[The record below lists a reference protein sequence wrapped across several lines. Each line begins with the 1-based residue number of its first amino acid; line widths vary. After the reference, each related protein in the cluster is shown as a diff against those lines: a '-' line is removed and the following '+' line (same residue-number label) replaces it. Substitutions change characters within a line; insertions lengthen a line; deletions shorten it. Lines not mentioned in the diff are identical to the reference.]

1 VTARRDPLIGTVLN
15 DRYRID
21 DKIARG
27 GMAMVYRGTD
37 LRLDREIAI
46 KVMHEHLISDDTF
59 VERFRREA
67 INAGRLTHP
76 NLVAIHDQARDGD
89 IVYLVMEHLPSVTLR
104 RELKHRGTFTPRQA
118 IVVLDAI
125 LAALEAVHS
134 TGIIHR
140 DLKPDNVL
148 LGTDGQ
154 VKLADFGLAR
164 AVTTATT
171 TKTLIGTV
179 GYVAPELVT
188 RAGADARTD
197 LYTVGIMFYEMLT
210 GTQPYTDD
218 VPIQVAYRHVHDTV
232 PPPSEIVPRL
242 SPQLDA
248 LVLWATSK
256 DPEDR
261 PADASQFRLALA
273 ETRAEM
279 SEAELDLGDPAV
291 TAGDHS
297 PVLTAS
303 IDLGEEA
310 PKEKRSRTD
319 EIPYLED
326 DESDEESEGEGSESG
341 APEGATGAGAA
352 AGAGVAAAAAG
363 IGGVTAAVTSKNAS
377 SDDAVS
383 DGAASGGAGSDA
395 SESGGAASD
404 APESGG
410 SQSGDDDSEG
420 TDRSDYDDQSERDE
434 ADDESE
440 QSDDGQSEDELFAA
454 AEASDDDV
462 DDDGK
467 TAAAAGAVGAAGA
480 GVAASSAASGA
491 GSGAGAGSGS
501 ASDTGPGSGSG
512 GGSADD
518 SDEADDSDDDDKPAV
533 AAVAASASAG
543 VPAKRR
549 RRRRLLTSLVA
560 VVAVLALVAWLI
572 IANLP
577 EPTSIV
583 PGQLAGKKV
592 DEVTSQLE
600 DNDLQAEPKEV
611 FDDSVPAGEVIG
623 TEPVS
628 GSELAP
634 NSKVTVVVSKGE
646 EKFAVPKLEGL
657 SKDDAEEALK
667 KANLAVGKVDE
678 KYSDSV
684 DDNAVISASKKP
696 GEKLS
701 KGEKIDLVVS
711 KGVAPTPV
719 PNVEGLSF
727 DAAYA
732 TLAKRGFRVGKDEV
746 FDDDVPKGKVV
757 SQFPKS
763 TESKPANSLII
774 VRVSKGKE
782 KKEDSDSKD
791 DKKDEKKDDKSK
803 DDKSKDDK
811 SKDDKSKDDKSKD
824 DEKDKKD

>member
-1 VTARRDPLIGTVLN
+1 MNARRDPLIGTVLN

-21 DKIARG
+21 AKIARG

-89 IVYLVMEHLPSVTLR
+89 IVYLVMEYLPSVTLR

-210 GTQPYTDD
+210 GAQPYTDD

-232 PPPSEIVPRL
+232 PPPSDVVARL
-242 SPQLDA
+242 SPRLDA

-261 PADASQFRLALA
+261 PADAAEFRLALA
-273 ETRAEM
+273 EARAEM
-279 SEAELDLGDPAV
+279 SEAELDLGDPQIA
-291 TAGDHS
+291 AGEHS

-303 IDLGEEA
+303 IDLGEVV

-326 DESDEESEGEGSESG
+326 EEEDPTDAEAAAAEDSDDDEHGDASSGDGSGTSGTDDDDQSKDESTG
-341 APEGATGAGAA
+341 TGAKT
-352 AGAGVAAAAAG
+352 GAGVAAAAAG
-363 IGGVTAAVTSKNAS
+363 IGGVTAAAVAAGSDDDSDGEAS
-377 SDDAVS
+377 SDHQSKDESEADASAVS
-383 DGAASGGAGSDA
+383 DGSDDRDESADHDVSHAAVV
-395 SESGGAASD
+395 
-404 APESGG
+404 
-410 SQSGDDDSEG
+410 G
-420 TDRSDYDDQSERDE
+420 TD
-434 ADDESE
+434 A
-440 QSDDGQSEDELFAA
+440 
-454 AEASDDDV
+454 
-462 DDDGK
+462 
-467 TAAAAGAVGAAGA
+467 
-480 GVAASSAASGA
+480 
-491 GSGAGAGSGS
+491 
-501 ASDTGPGSGSG
+501 
-512 GGSADD
+512 
-518 SDEADDSDDDDKPAV
+518 DSDDHDDRDGKDK
-533 AAVAASASAG
+533 AAVVAGSAAASAGASP
-543 VPAKRR
+543 VRR
-549 RRRRLLTSLVA
+549 RRRRVLTGLVA
-560 VVAVLALVAWLI
+560 VVAVLALVAWFVV
-572 IANLP
+572 ANLP
-577 EPTSIV
+577 APTSIV
-583 PGQLAGKKV
+583 PGELAGKPV
-592 DEVTSQLE
+592 EEVTSQLE
-600 DNDLQAEPKEV
+600 DNDLKAEPKEV
-611 FDDSVPAGEVIG
+611 FDDKVPAGTVIG

-628 GSELAP
+628 GAELAP
-634 NSKVTVVVSKGE
+634 ESSVTVVVSKGE
-646 EKFAVPKLEGL
+646 EKFAVPKLEGV
-657 SKDDAEEALK
+657 SRDEAEAALK
-667 KANLAVGKVDE
+667 KVNLEVGKVDE
-678 KYSDSV
+678 EYSDTV
-684 DDNAVISASKKP
+684 AKDTVISASQKP
-696 GEKLS
+696 GTKLS
-701 KGEKIDLVVS
+701 KGEKINLVVS
-711 KGVAPTPV
+711 KGVAPIPV
-719 PNVEGLSF
+719 PNVEGLTF

-746 FDDDVPKGKVV
+746 FSDDVPKGKVV

-763 TESKPANSLII
+763 TEAKPANSLII

-782 KKEDSDSKD
+782 KKEDSEKKD
-791 DKKDEKKDDKSK
+791 DKKDEKKDDSEDKKS
-803 DDKSKDDK
+803 
-811 SKDDKSKDDKSKD
+811 
-824 DEKDKKD
+824 DEKKDEDKDK

>member
-1 VTARRDPLIGTVLN
+1 MTARRDPLIGTVLN

-21 DKIARG
+21 AKIARG

-89 IVYLVMEHLPSVTLR
+89 IVYLVMEYLPSVTLR

-210 GTQPYTDD
+210 GAQPYPDD

-232 PPPSEIVPRL
+232 PPPSEVVARL
-242 SPQLDA
+242 SPRLDA

-261 PADASQFRLALA
+261 PADAAEFRLALA
-273 ETRAEM
+273 EARAEM
-279 SEAELDLGDPAV
+279 TEAELDLGDPQIA
-291 TAGDHS
+291 AGEHS
-297 PVLTAS
+297 PMLTAS

-319 EIPYLED
+319 EIPYLEGEEDDAEADTGAADLD
-326 DESDEESEGEGSESG
+326 DEDDD
-341 APEGATGAGAA
+341 PDNVAGAA
-352 AGAGVAAAAAG
+352 ATAAPGAGVLGGGAAAAAAG
-363 IGGVTAAVTSKNAS
+363 VSAT
-377 SDDAVS
+377 AVS
-383 DGAASGGAGSDA
+383 PDADAADS
-395 SESGGAASD
+395 AASD
-404 APESGG
+404 EPA
-410 SQSGDDDSEG
+410 
-420 TDRSDYDDQSERDE
+420 
-434 ADDESE
+434 
-440 QSDDGQSEDELFAA
+440 
-454 AEASDDDV
+454 
-462 DDDGK
+462 
-467 TAAAAGAVGAAGA
+467 
-480 GVAASSAASGA
+480 
-491 GSGAGAGSGS
+491 
-501 ASDTGPGSGSG
+501 
-512 GGSADD
+512 
-518 SDEADDSDDDDKPAV
+518 DSDDSGDREDTEDEQESKDSESDRRGPAMIV
-533 AAVAASASAG
+533 AGSAAASASPSP
-543 VPAKRR
+543 VRR
-549 RRRRLLTSLVA
+549 RRRRMLTGLVA
-560 VVAVLALVAWLI
+560 VVAVLALVAWFV

-577 EPTSIV
+577 APTSIV
-583 PGQLAGKKV
+583 PGELAGKPV

-600 DNDLQAEPKEV
+600 DNDLRAEPKEV
-611 FDDSVPAGEVIG
+611 FDDKVPAGTVIG

-628 GSELAP
+628 GAELAP
-634 NSKVTVVVSKGE
+634 DSSVTVVVSKGE
-646 EKFAVPKLEGL
+646 EKFAVPKLTGMSRDE
-657 SKDDAEEALK
+657 AEDALK
-667 KANLAVGKVDE
+667 KVSLSVGKVE
-678 KYSDSV
+678 EEYSDTV
-684 DDNAVISASKKP
+684 AEDTVISASQKA
-696 GEKLS
+696 GTKLS

-711 KGVAPTPV
+711 KGVAPIPV
-719 PNVEGLSF
+719 PNVEGLTF

-746 FDDDVPKGKVV
+746 FSDDVPKGKVV

-763 TESKPANSLII
+763 TEAKPANSLII

-782 KKEDSDSKD
+782 KTDDSDS
-791 DKKDEKKDDKSK
+791 KDEKKDDSK
-803 DDKSKDDK
+803 DKKS
-811 SKDDKSKDDKSKD
+811 D
-824 DEKDKKD
+824 DEKKDDSDT

>member
-1 VTARRDPLIGTVLN
+1 MNARRDPLIGTVLN

-21 DKIARG
+21 AKIARG

-89 IVYLVMEHLPSVTLR
+89 IVYLVMEYLPSVTLR

-210 GTQPYTDD
+210 GAQPYTDD

-232 PPPSEIVPRL
+232 PPPSDVVARL
-242 SPQLDA
+242 SPRLDA

-261 PADASQFRLALA
+261 PADAAEFRLALA
-273 ETRAEM
+273 EARAEM
-279 SEAELDLGDPAV
+279 SEAELDLGDPQIA
-291 TAGDHS
+291 AGEHS

-303 IDLGEEA
+303 IDLGEVV

-326 DESDEESEGEGSESG
+326 EEEDPTDAEAAAAEDSDDDEHGDASSGDGSGTSGTDDDDLSKDESTG
-341 APEGATGAGAA
+341 TGAKT
-352 AGAGVAAAAAG
+352 GAGVAAAAAG
-363 IGGVTAAVTSKNAS
+363 IGGVTAAAVAAGSDDDSDGEAS
-377 SDDAVS
+377 SDHQSKDESDADASAES
-383 DGAASGGAGSDA
+383 DGSDDRDESADHDVSHAAVV
-395 SESGGAASD
+395 
-404 APESGG
+404 
-410 SQSGDDDSEG
+410 G
-420 TDRSDYDDQSERDE
+420 TD
-434 ADDESE
+434 A
-440 QSDDGQSEDELFAA
+440 
-454 AEASDDDV
+454 
-462 DDDGK
+462 
-467 TAAAAGAVGAAGA
+467 
-480 GVAASSAASGA
+480 
-491 GSGAGAGSGS
+491 
-501 ASDTGPGSGSG
+501 
-512 GGSADD
+512 
-518 SDEADDSDDDDKPAV
+518 DSDDHDDRDGKDK
-533 AAVAASASAG
+533 AAVVAGSAAASAGASP
-543 VPAKRR
+543 VRR
-549 RRRRLLTSLVA
+549 RRRRVLTGLVA
-560 VVAVLALVAWLI
+560 VVAVLALVAWFVV
-572 IANLP
+572 ANLP
-577 EPTSIV
+577 APTSIV
-583 PGQLAGKKV
+583 PGELAGKPV
-592 DEVTSQLE
+592 EEVTSQLE
-600 DNDLQAEPKEV
+600 DNDLKAEPKEV
-611 FDDSVPAGEVIG
+611 FDDKVPAGTVIG

-628 GSELAP
+628 GAELAP
-634 NSKVTVVVSKGE
+634 ESSVTVVVSKGE
-646 EKFAVPKLEGL
+646 EKFAVPKLEGV
-657 SKDDAEEALK
+657 SRDEAEAALK
-667 KANLAVGKVDE
+667 KVNLEVGKVDE
-678 KYSDSV
+678 EYSDTV
-684 DDNAVISASKKP
+684 AKDTVISASQKP
-696 GEKLS
+696 GTKLS
-701 KGEKIDLVVS
+701 KGEKINLVVS
-711 KGVAPTPV
+711 KGVAPIPV
-719 PNVEGLSF
+719 PNVEGLTF

-746 FDDDVPKGKVV
+746 FSDDVPKGKVV

-782 KKEDSDSKD
+782 KKEDSEKKD
-791 DKKDEKKDDKSK
+791 DKKDEKKDDSEDKKS
-803 DDKSKDDK
+803 
-811 SKDDKSKDDKSKD
+811 
-824 DEKDKKD
+824 DEKKDEDKDK

>member
-1 VTARRDPLIGTVLN
+1 MTARRDPLIGTVLN

-21 DKIARG
+21 AKIARG

-46 KVMHEHLISDDTF
+46 KVMHEHLISDETF

-89 IVYLVMEHLPSVTLR
+89 IVYLVMEYLPSVTLR

-188 RAGADARTD
+188 RTGADARTD

-210 GTQPYTDD
+210 GAQPYTDD

-232 PPPSEIVPRL
+232 PPPSDVVARL
-242 SPQLDA
+242 SPRLDA

-261 PADASQFRLALA
+261 PADAAEFRLALA
-273 ETRAEM
+273 EARAEM
-279 SEAELDLGDPAV
+279 SEAELDLGDPQIA
-291 TAGDHS
+291 AGEHS

-303 IDLGEEA
+303 IDLGEEV

-319 EIPYLED
+319 EIPYLEGEED
-326 DESDEESEGEGSESG
+326 DTEDAAADGADTDDDVDDAADPDDVDGKDDAAGAATIAASG
-341 APEGATGAGAA
+341 AGVAGAGAA
-352 AGAGVAAAAAG
+352 AV
-363 IGGVTAAVTSKNAS
+363 
-377 SDDAVS
+377 
-383 DGAASGGAGSDA
+383 
-395 SESGGAASD
+395 
-404 APESGG
+404 
-410 SQSGDDDSEG
+410 
-420 TDRSDYDDQSERDE
+420 
-434 ADDESE
+434 
-440 QSDDGQSEDELFAA
+440 
-454 AEASDDDV
+454 
-462 DDDGK
+462 
-467 TAAAAGAVGAAGA
+467 
-480 GVAASSAASGA
+480 AASGA
-491 GSGAGAGSGS
+491 K
-501 ASDTGPGSGSG
+501 
-512 GGSADD
+512 DD
-518 SDEADDSDDDDKPAV
+518 ST
-533 AAVAASASAG
+533 AASASDDSADADESNDSSGEEDSDDEQESKDSESDRHDKAAVVAG
-543 VPAKRR
+543 SAAASAGASPAKRR
-549 RRRRLLTSLVA
+549 RRRVLTGLVA
-560 VVAVLALVAWLI
+560 VVAVLALVAWFVV
-572 IANLP
+572 ANLP
-577 EPTSIV
+577 APTSIV
-583 PGQLAGKKV
+583 PGELAGKPV
-592 DEVTSQLE
+592 EEVTSQLE
-600 DNDLQAEPKEV
+600 DNDLKAEPKEV
-611 FDDSVPAGEVIG
+611 FDDKVPAGTVIG

-628 GSELAP
+628 GAELAP
-634 NSKVTVVVSKGE
+634 DSSVTVVVSKGE
-646 EKFAVPKLEGL
+646 EKFAVPKLEGM
-657 SKDDAEEALK
+657 SRDEAEGALK
-667 KANLAVGKVDE
+667 KVNLEVGKVDE
-678 KYSDSV
+678 EFSDTV
-684 DDNAVISASKKP
+684 AKDTVISASQKP
-696 GEKLS
+696 GKKLS

-711 KGVAPTPV
+711 KGVAPIPV
-719 PNVEGLSF
+719 PNVEGLTF

-746 FDDDVPKGKVV
+746 FSDDVPKGKVV

-782 KKEDSDSKD
+782 KKEDSEKKD
-791 DKKDEKKDDKSK
+791 DKKDEKKK
-803 DDKSKDDK
+803 DDD
-811 SKDDKSKDDKSKD
+811 
-824 DEKDKKD
+824 KDKKSDDKKDEDKDK

>member
-1 VTARRDPLIGTVLN
+1 MTARRDPLIGTVLN

-21 DKIARG
+21 AKIARG

-89 IVYLVMEHLPSVTLR
+89 IVYLVMEYLPSVTLR

-210 GTQPYTDD
+210 GAQPYTDD

-232 PPPSEIVPRL
+232 PPPSDVVARL
-242 SPQLDA
+242 SPRLDA

-261 PADASQFRLALA
+261 PADAAEFRLALA
-273 ETRAEM
+273 EARAEM
-279 SEAELDLGDPAV
+279 SEAELDLGDPQIA
-291 TAGDHS
+291 TGEHS

-303 IDLGEEA
+303 IDLGDEV

-319 EIPYLED
+319 EIPYLEGEED
-326 DESDEESEGEGSESG
+326 DTEAD
-341 APEGATGAGAA
+341 T
-352 AGAGVAAAAAG
+352 
-363 IGGVTAAVTSKNAS
+363 T
-377 SDDAVS
+377 DDS
-383 DGAASGGAGSDA
+383 DGADHDDADADTDGAD
-395 SESGGAASD
+395 
-404 APESGG
+404 
-410 SQSGDDDSEG
+410 
-420 TDRSDYDDQSERDE
+420 
-434 ADDESE
+434 
-440 QSDDGQSEDELFAA
+440 SDDVHPD
-454 AEASDDDV
+454 

-467 TAAAAGAVGAAGA
+467 DSAAGAATIATAGVGAAGA
-480 GVAASSAASGA
+480 GAAAAA
-491 GSGAGAGSGS
+491 AGAGAGEKAGAIGDSADAA
-501 ASDTGPGSGSG
+501 ASDD
-512 GGSADD
+512 SAD
-518 SDEADDSDDDDKPAV
+518 ADSDDSSDEEDADDEPESKDSDSDRNDK
-533 AAVAASASAG
+533 AAVVAGSAAASAGASP
-543 VPAKRR
+543 VRR
-549 RRRRLLTSLVA
+549 RRRRVLTGLVA
-560 VVAVLALVAWLI
+560 VVAVLALVAWFVV
-572 IANLP
+572 ANLP
-577 EPTSIV
+577 APTSIV
-583 PGQLAGKKV
+583 PGELAGKPV
-592 DEVTSQLE
+592 EEVTSQLE
-600 DNDLQAEPKEV
+600 DNDLKAEPKEV
-611 FDDSVPAGEVIG
+611 FDDTVPAGTVIG

-628 GSELAP
+628 GAELAP
-634 NSKVTVVVSKGE
+634 DSSVTVVVSKGE
-646 EKFAVPKLEGL
+646 EKFAVPKLEGT
-657 SKDDAEEALK
+657 SRDEAEAALK
-667 KANLAVGKVDE
+667 KVNLEVGEVEE
-678 KYSDSV
+678 KYSDTV
-684 DDNAVISASKKP
+684 AKDTVISASQKA
-696 GEKLS
+696 GTKLS

-711 KGVAPTPV
+711 KGVAPIPV
-719 PNVEGLSF
+719 PNVEGLTF

-746 FDDDVPKGKVV
+746 FSDDVPKGKVV

-763 TESKPANSLII
+763 TEAKPANSLII

-791 DKKDEKKDDKSK
+791 DKKDEKDS
-803 DDKSKDDK
+803 S
-811 SKDDKSKDDKSKD
+811 
-824 DEKDKKD
+824 KDKKSDDDKKDDDKDK

>member
-1 VTARRDPLIGTVLN
+1 MTARRDPLIGTVLN

-21 DKIARG
+21 AKVARG

-46 KVMHEHLISDDTF
+46 KVMHEHLISDETF

-89 IVYLVMEHLPSVTLR
+89 IVYLVMEYLPSVTLR

-118 IVVLDAI
+118 IVVLDAV

-210 GTQPYTDD
+210 GAQPYTDD

-232 PPPSEIVPRL
+232 PPPSEVVARL
-242 SPQLDA
+242 SPRLDA
-248 LVLWATSK
+248 IVLWATSK

-261 PADASQFRLALA
+261 PADAAEFRLALA
-273 ETRAEM
+273 EARAEM
-279 SEAELDLGDPAV
+279 SEAELDLGDPEIA
-291 TAGDHS
+291 AGEHS

-303 IDLGEEA
+303 IDLGEEV

-326 DESDEESEGEGSESG
+326 DEEDDTGAEAAAATADADVSDADDSNAHDSG
-341 APEGATGAGAA
+341 ADSDADTDNKDSRTGSPAA
-352 AGAGVAAAAAG
+352 ASAGVAAAAAG
-363 IGGVTAAVTSKNAS
+363 IGGVTAAVTS
-377 SDDAVS
+377 DDEESTRDSADTDDDS
-383 DGAASGGAGSDA
+383 DGAKR
-395 SESGGAASD
+395 
-404 APESGG
+404 
-410 SQSGDDDSEG
+410 DSA
-420 TDRSDYDDQSERDE
+420 T
-434 ADDESE
+434 DDESD
-440 QSDDGQSEDELFAA
+440 SAD
-454 AEASDDDV
+454 
-462 DDDGK
+462 K
-467 TAAAAGAVGAAGA
+467 AV
-480 GVAASSAASGA
+480 VAAS
-491 GSGAGAGSGS
+491 AGSGS
-501 ASDTGPGSGSG
+501 SGTS
-512 GGSADD
+512 SA
-518 SDEADDSDDDDKPAV
+518 A
-533 AAVAASASAG
+533 AASTG
-543 VPAKRR
+543 VSPARR
-549 RRRRLLTSLVA
+549 RRRRVLTGLVA
-560 VVAVLALVAWLI
+560 MAAVLALVAWLV

-583 PGQLAGKKV
+583 PGQLAGKQV
-592 DEVTSQLE
+592 EEVTSQLE
-600 DNDLQAEPKEV
+600 DSELKAEPKEV
-611 FDDSVPAGEVIG
+611 FDDTVPAGVVIG

-634 NSKVTVVVSKGE
+634 DSTVTVVVSKGE

-657 SKDDAEEALK
+657 SRSDAEEALK
-667 KANLAVGKVDE
+667 KAHLAVGKVDE

-684 DDNAVISASKKP
+684 ADDAVISASQKP
-696 GEKLS
+696 GKKLS
-701 KGEKIDLVVS
+701 EGEKIDLVVS
-711 KGVAPTPV
+711 KGVAPIPV
-719 PNVEGLSF
+719 PNVEGLTF

-732 TLAKRGFRVGKDEV
+732 TLAKRGFRVGKDEK
-746 FDDDVPKGKVV
+746 FSDDVPKGKVI

-763 TESKPANSLII
+763 TEAKPANSLII

-782 KKEDSDSKD
+782 KKEEPKD
-791 DKKDEKKDDKSK
+791 DKKDEKKK
-803 DDKSKDDK
+803 DE
-811 SKDDKSKDDKSKD
+811 KSKD
-824 DEKDKKD
+824 DEKKDDEKD

>member
-1 VTARRDPLIGTVLN
+1 VTARQDPLIGTVLN
-15 DRYRID
+15 ERYRID
-21 DKIARG
+21 AKIARG

-46 KVMHEHLISDDTF
+46 KVMHEHLIADDTF

-89 IVYLVMEHLPSVTLR
+89 VVYLVMEHLPSVTLR

-232 PPPSEIVPRL
+232 PPPSEVVPRL
-242 SPQLDA
+242 SPRLDA

-261 PADASQFRLALA
+261 PADAAEFRLALA
-273 ETRAEM
+273 EARAEM
-279 SEAELDLGDPAV
+279 TEAELDLGDPDI
-291 TAGDHS
+291 TAGEHS

-303 IDLGEEA
+303 IDLGEEV
-310 PKEKRSRTD
+310 PKEKKSRTD

-326 DESDEESEGEGSESG
+326 DEDSTDAEAAAAADGSLGSDDDSADAPSGTAEGSS
-341 APEGATGAGAA
+341 TGAGAK

-363 IGGVTAAVTSKNAS
+363 IGGVTAAVTARDGSDEDEAADDS
-377 SDDAVS
+377 TESSGHDGSSEHSDDETGAAAAGAAAGS
-383 DGAASGGAGSDA
+383 GAAGAASGG
-395 SESGGAASD
+395 
-404 APESGG
+404 
-410 SQSGDDDSEG
+410 
-420 TDRSDYDDQSERDE
+420 
-434 ADDESE
+434 
-440 QSDDGQSEDELFAA
+440 
-454 AEASDDDV
+454 
-462 DDDGK
+462 
-467 TAAAAGAVGAAGA
+467 
-480 GVAASSAASGA
+480 
-491 GSGAGAGSGS
+491 GSGTGSVSGTGSGS
-501 ASDTGPGSGSG
+501 ASG
-512 GGSADD
+512 GDSADG
-518 SDEADDSDDDDKPAV
+518 ADDGSDDDDHAAV
-533 AAVAASASAG
+533 AAVAAPASAKG
-543 VPAKRR
+543 TKKRR
-549 RRRRLLTSLVA
+549 RRRAVLTSLVA
-560 VVAVLALVAWLI
+560 VVAVLALVAWLV

-600 DNDLQAEPKEV
+600 DNELRAEPKEV
-611 FDDSVPAGEVIG
+611 FDDTVPAGVVIG
-623 TEPVS
+623 TDPVS
-628 GSELAP
+628 GAELAP
-634 NSKVTVVVSKGE
+634 DSTVTVVVSKGE
-646 EKFAVPKLEGL
+646 QLFAVPKLEGL
-657 SKDDAEEALK
+657 SRTDAEAALK
-667 KANLAVGKVDE
+667 KAKLAVGKVEE
-678 KYSDSV
+678 KYSDTV
-684 DDNAVISASKKP
+684 AHDDVISASEKP
-696 GEKLS
+696 RGEAV
-701 KGEKIDLVVS
+701 KG
-711 KGVAPTPV
+711 
-719 PNVEGLSF
+719 
-727 DAAYA
+727 
-732 TLAKRGFRVGKDEV
+732 
-746 FDDDVPKGKVV
+746 
-757 SQFPKS
+757 
-763 TESKPANSLII
+763 
-774 VRVSKGKE
+774 
-782 KKEDSDSKD
+782 
-791 DKKDEKKDDKSK
+791 
-803 DDKSKDDK
+803 
-811 SKDDKSKDDKSKD
+811 
-824 DEKDKKD
+824 

>member
-1 VTARRDPLIGTVLN
+1 MTARRDPLIGTVLN

-21 DKIARG
+21 AKIARG

-89 IVYLVMEHLPSVTLR
+89 IVYLVMEYLPSVTLR

-210 GTQPYTDD
+210 GAQPYTDE

-232 PPPSEIVPRL
+232 PPPSDVVARL
-242 SPQLDA
+242 SPRLDA

-261 PADASQFRLALA
+261 PADAAEFRLALA
-273 ETRAEM
+273 EARAEM
-279 SEAELDLGDPAV
+279 SEAELDLGDPQIA
-291 TAGDHS
+291 AGEHS

-303 IDLGEEA
+303 IDLGEEV

-319 EIPYLED
+319 EIPYLEGEED
-326 DESDEESEGEGSESG
+326 DTEDAAADGADTDDDVDDAADPDDVDGKDDAAGAATIAASG
-341 APEGATGAGAA
+341 AGVAGAGAA
-352 AGAGVAAAAAG
+352 AV
-363 IGGVTAAVTSKNAS
+363 
-377 SDDAVS
+377 
-383 DGAASGGAGSDA
+383 
-395 SESGGAASD
+395 
-404 APESGG
+404 
-410 SQSGDDDSEG
+410 
-420 TDRSDYDDQSERDE
+420 
-434 ADDESE
+434 
-440 QSDDGQSEDELFAA
+440 
-454 AEASDDDV
+454 
-462 DDDGK
+462 
-467 TAAAAGAVGAAGA
+467 
-480 GVAASSAASGA
+480 AASGA
-491 GSGAGAGSGS
+491 K
-501 ASDTGPGSGSG
+501 
-512 GGSADD
+512 DD
-518 SDEADDSDDDDKPAV
+518 FT
-533 AAVAASASAG
+533 AASASDDSADADESNDSSGEEDSDDEQESKDSESDRHDKAAVVAG
-543 VPAKRR
+543 SAAASAGASPAKRR
-549 RRRRLLTSLVA
+549 RRRVLTGLVA
-560 VVAVLALVAWLI
+560 VVAVLALVAWFVV
-572 IANLP
+572 ANLP
-577 EPTSIV
+577 APTSIV
-583 PGQLAGKKV
+583 PGELAGKPV
-592 DEVTSQLE
+592 EEVTSQLE
-600 DNDLQAEPKEV
+600 DNDLKAEPKEV
-611 FDDSVPAGEVIG
+611 FDDKVPAGTVIG

-628 GSELAP
+628 GAELAP
-634 NSKVTVVVSKGE
+634 DSSVTVVVSKGE
-646 EKFAVPKLEGL
+646 EKFAVPKLEGM
-657 SKDDAEEALK
+657 SRDEAEGALK
-667 KANLAVGKVDE
+667 KVNLEVGKVDE
-678 KYSDSV
+678 EFSDTV
-684 DDNAVISASKKP
+684 AKDTVISASQKP
-696 GEKLS
+696 GKKLS

-711 KGVAPTPV
+711 KGVAPIPV
-719 PNVEGLSF
+719 PNVEGLTF

-746 FDDDVPKGKVV
+746 FSDDVPKGKVV

-782 KKEDSDSKD
+782 KKEDSEKKD
-791 DKKDEKKDDKSK
+791 DKKDEKKK
-803 DDKSKDDK
+803 DDD
-811 SKDDKSKDDKSKD
+811 
-824 DEKDKKD
+824 KDKKSDDKKDEDKDK

>member
-1 VTARRDPLIGTVLN
+1 MNARRDPLIGTVLN

-21 DKIARG
+21 AKIARG

-89 IVYLVMEHLPSVTLR
+89 IVYLVMEYLPSVTLR

-210 GTQPYTDD
+210 GAQPYTDD

-232 PPPSEIVPRL
+232 PPPSDVVARL
-242 SPQLDA
+242 SPRLDA

-261 PADASQFRLALA
+261 PADAAEFRLALA
-273 ETRAEM
+273 EARAEM
-279 SEAELDLGDPAV
+279 SEAELDLGDPQIA
-291 TAGDHS
+291 AGEHS

-303 IDLGEEA
+303 IDLGEVV

-326 DESDEESEGEGSESG
+326 EEEDPTDAEAAAAEDPDDDEHGDASSGDGSGTSGTDDDDQSKDESTG
-341 APEGATGAGAA
+341 TGAKT
-352 AGAGVAAAAAG
+352 GAGVAAAAAG
-363 IGGVTAAVTSKNAS
+363 IGGVTAAAVAAGSDDDSDGEAS
-377 SDDAVS
+377 SDHQSKDESDADASAES
-383 DGAASGGAGSDA
+383 DGSDDRDESADHDVSHAAVV
-395 SESGGAASD
+395 
-404 APESGG
+404 
-410 SQSGDDDSEG
+410 G
-420 TDRSDYDDQSERDE
+420 TD
-434 ADDESE
+434 A
-440 QSDDGQSEDELFAA
+440 
-454 AEASDDDV
+454 
-462 DDDGK
+462 
-467 TAAAAGAVGAAGA
+467 
-480 GVAASSAASGA
+480 
-491 GSGAGAGSGS
+491 
-501 ASDTGPGSGSG
+501 
-512 GGSADD
+512 
-518 SDEADDSDDDDKPAV
+518 DSDDHDDRDGKDK
-533 AAVAASASAG
+533 AAVVAGSAAASAGASP
-543 VPAKRR
+543 VRR
-549 RRRRLLTSLVA
+549 RRRRVLTGLVA
-560 VVAVLALVAWLI
+560 VVAVLALVAWFVV
-572 IANLP
+572 ANLP
-577 EPTSIV
+577 APTSIV
-583 PGQLAGKKV
+583 PGELAGKPV
-592 DEVTSQLE
+592 EEVTSQLE
-600 DNDLQAEPKEV
+600 DNDLKAEPKEV
-611 FDDSVPAGEVIG
+611 FDDKVPAGTVIG

-628 GSELAP
+628 GAELAP
-634 NSKVTVVVSKGE
+634 ESSVTVVVSKGE
-646 EKFAVPKLEGL
+646 EKFAVPKLEGV
-657 SKDDAEEALK
+657 SRDEAEAALK
-667 KANLAVGKVDE
+667 KVNLEVGKVDE
-678 KYSDSV
+678 EYSDTV
-684 DDNAVISASKKP
+684 AKDTVISASQKP
-696 GEKLS
+696 GTKLS
-701 KGEKIDLVVS
+701 KGEKINLVVS
-711 KGVAPTPV
+711 KGVAPIPV
-719 PNVEGLSF
+719 PNVEGLTF

-746 FDDDVPKGKVV
+746 FSDDVPKGKVV

-763 TESKPANSLII
+763 TEAKPANSLII

-782 KKEDSDSKD
+782 KKEDSEKKD
-791 DKKDEKKDDKSK
+791 DKKDEKKDDSEDKKS
-803 DDKSKDDK
+803 
-811 SKDDKSKDDKSKD
+811 
-824 DEKDKKD
+824 DEKKDEDKDK

>member
-1 VTARRDPLIGTVLN
+1 MTARRDPLIGTVLN

-21 DKIARG
+21 AKIARG

-89 IVYLVMEHLPSVTLR
+89 IVYLVMEYLPSVTLR

-210 GTQPYTDD
+210 GAQPYTDD

-232 PPPSEIVPRL
+232 PPPSDVVARL
-242 SPQLDA
+242 SPRLDA

-261 PADASQFRLALA
+261 PADAAEFRLALA
-273 ETRAEM
+273 EARAEM
-279 SEAELDLGDPAV
+279 SEAELDLGDPQIA
-291 TAGDHS
+291 AGEHS

-303 IDLGEEA
+303 IDLGEEV

-319 EIPYLED
+319 EIPYLEGEED
-326 DESDEESEGEGSESG
+326 DTEDAAADGADTDDDVDDAADPDDVDGKDDAAGAATIAASG
-341 APEGATGAGAA
+341 AGVAGAGAA
-352 AGAGVAAAAAG
+352 AV
-363 IGGVTAAVTSKNAS
+363 
-377 SDDAVS
+377 
-383 DGAASGGAGSDA
+383 
-395 SESGGAASD
+395 
-404 APESGG
+404 
-410 SQSGDDDSEG
+410 
-420 TDRSDYDDQSERDE
+420 
-434 ADDESE
+434 
-440 QSDDGQSEDELFAA
+440 
-454 AEASDDDV
+454 
-462 DDDGK
+462 
-467 TAAAAGAVGAAGA
+467 
-480 GVAASSAASGA
+480 AASGA
-491 GSGAGAGSGS
+491 K
-501 ASDTGPGSGSG
+501 
-512 GGSADD
+512 DD
-518 SDEADDSDDDDKPAV
+518 ST
-533 AAVAASASAG
+533 AASASDDSADADESNDSSGEEDSDDEQESKDSESDRHDKAAVVAG
-543 VPAKRR
+543 SAAASAGASPAKRR
-549 RRRRLLTSLVA
+549 RRRVLTGLVA
-560 VVAVLALVAWLI
+560 VVAVLALVAWFVV
-572 IANLP
+572 ANLP
-577 EPTSIV
+577 APTSIV
-583 PGQLAGKKV
+583 PGELAGKPV
-592 DEVTSQLE
+592 EEVTSQLE
-600 DNDLQAEPKEV
+600 DNDLKAEPKEV
-611 FDDSVPAGEVIG
+611 FDDKVPAGTVIG

-628 GSELAP
+628 GAELAP
-634 NSKVTVVVSKGE
+634 DSSVTVVVSKGE
-646 EKFAVPKLEGL
+646 EKFAVPKLEGM
-657 SKDDAEEALK
+657 SRDEAEGALK
-667 KANLAVGKVDE
+667 KVNLEVGKVDE
-678 KYSDSV
+678 EFSDTV
-684 DDNAVISASKKP
+684 AKDTVISASQKP
-696 GEKLS
+696 GKKLS

-711 KGVAPTPV
+711 KGVAPIPV
-719 PNVEGLSF
+719 PNVEGLTF

-746 FDDDVPKGKVV
+746 FSDDVPKGKVV

-763 TESKPANSLII
+763 TEAKPANSLII

-782 KKEDSDSKD
+782 KKEDSEKKD
-791 DKKDEKKDDKSK
+791 DKKDEKKK
-803 DDKSKDDK
+803 DDD
-811 SKDDKSKDDKSKD
+811 
-824 DEKDKKD
+824 KDKKSDDKKDEDKDK

>member
-1 VTARRDPLIGTVLN
+1 MNARRDPLIGTVLN

-21 DKIARG
+21 AKIARG

-89 IVYLVMEHLPSVTLR
+89 IVYLVMEYLPSVTLR

-210 GTQPYTDD
+210 GAQPYTDD

-232 PPPSEIVPRL
+232 PPPSDVVARL
-242 SPQLDA
+242 SPRLDA

-261 PADASQFRLALA
+261 PADAAEFRLALA
-273 ETRAEM
+273 EARAEM
-279 SEAELDLGDPAV
+279 SEAELDLGDPQIA
-291 TAGDHS
+291 AGEHS

-303 IDLGEEA
+303 IDLGEVV

-319 EIPYLED
+319 EIPYIEDEEEDPTDAEAAAAEDPDD
-326 DESDEESEGEGSESG
+326 DEHGDASSGDGSGTSGTDDDDQSKDESTG
-341 APEGATGAGAA
+341 TGAKT
-352 AGAGVAAAAAG
+352 GAGVAAAAAG
-363 IGGVTAAVTSKNAS
+363 IGGVTAAAVAAGSDDDSDGEAS
-377 SDDAVS
+377 SDHQSKDESDADASAES
-383 DGAASGGAGSDA
+383 DGSDDRDESADHDVSHAAVV
-395 SESGGAASD
+395 
-404 APESGG
+404 
-410 SQSGDDDSEG
+410 G
-420 TDRSDYDDQSERDE
+420 TD
-434 ADDESE
+434 A
-440 QSDDGQSEDELFAA
+440 
-454 AEASDDDV
+454 
-462 DDDGK
+462 
-467 TAAAAGAVGAAGA
+467 
-480 GVAASSAASGA
+480 
-491 GSGAGAGSGS
+491 
-501 ASDTGPGSGSG
+501 
-512 GGSADD
+512 
-518 SDEADDSDDDDKPAV
+518 DSDDHDDRDGKDK
-533 AAVAASASAG
+533 AAVVAGSAAASAGASP
-543 VPAKRR
+543 VRR
-549 RRRRLLTSLVA
+549 RRRRVLTGLVA
-560 VVAVLALVAWLI
+560 VVAVLALVAWFVV
-572 IANLP
+572 ANLP
-577 EPTSIV
+577 APTSIV
-583 PGQLAGKKV
+583 PGELAGKPV
-592 DEVTSQLE
+592 EEVTSQLE
-600 DNDLQAEPKEV
+600 DNDLKAEPKEV
-611 FDDSVPAGEVIG
+611 FDDKVPAGTVIG

-628 GSELAP
+628 GAELAP
-634 NSKVTVVVSKGE
+634 ESSVTVVVSKGE
-646 EKFAVPKLEGL
+646 EKFAVPKLEGV
-657 SKDDAEEALK
+657 SRDEAEAALK
-667 KANLAVGKVDE
+667 KVNLEVGKVDE
-678 KYSDSV
+678 EYSDTV
-684 DDNAVISASKKP
+684 AKDTVISASQKP
-696 GEKLS
+696 GTKLS
-701 KGEKIDLVVS
+701 KGEKINLVVS
-711 KGVAPTPV
+711 KGVAPIPV
-719 PNVEGLSF
+719 PNVEGLTF

-746 FDDDVPKGKVV
+746 FSDDVPKGKVV

-782 KKEDSDSKD
+782 KKEDSEKKD
-791 DKKDEKKDDKSK
+791 DKKDEKKDDSEDKKS
-803 DDKSKDDK
+803 
-811 SKDDKSKDDKSKD
+811 
-824 DEKDKKD
+824 DEKKDEDKDK

>member
-1 VTARRDPLIGTVLN
+1 MNARRDPLIGTVLN

-21 DKIARG
+21 AKIARG

-89 IVYLVMEHLPSVTLR
+89 IVYLVMEYLPSVTLR

-210 GTQPYTDD
+210 GAQPYTDD

-232 PPPSEIVPRL
+232 PPPSDVVARL
-242 SPQLDA
+242 SPRLDA

-261 PADASQFRLALA
+261 PADAAEFRLALA
-273 ETRAEM
+273 EARAEM
-279 SEAELDLGDPAV
+279 SEAELDLGDPQIA
-291 TAGDHS
+291 AGEHS

-303 IDLGEEA
+303 IDLGEVV

-326 DESDEESEGEGSESG
+326 EEEDPTDAEAAAAEDSDDDEHGDASSGDGSGTSGTDDDDQSKDESTG
-341 APEGATGAGAA
+341 TGAKT
-352 AGAGVAAAAAG
+352 GAGVAAAAAG
-363 IGGVTAAVTSKNAS
+363 IGGVTAAAVAAGSDDDSDGEAS
-377 SDDAVS
+377 SDHQSKDESDADASAES
-383 DGAASGGAGSDA
+383 DGSDDRDESADHDVSHAAVV
-395 SESGGAASD
+395 
-404 APESGG
+404 
-410 SQSGDDDSEG
+410 G
-420 TDRSDYDDQSERDE
+420 TD
-434 ADDESE
+434 A
-440 QSDDGQSEDELFAA
+440 
-454 AEASDDDV
+454 
-462 DDDGK
+462 
-467 TAAAAGAVGAAGA
+467 
-480 GVAASSAASGA
+480 
-491 GSGAGAGSGS
+491 
-501 ASDTGPGSGSG
+501 
-512 GGSADD
+512 
-518 SDEADDSDDDDKPAV
+518 DSDDHDDRDGKDK
-533 AAVAASASAG
+533 AAVVAGSAAASAGASP
-543 VPAKRR
+543 VRR
-549 RRRRLLTSLVA
+549 RRRRVLTGLVA
-560 VVAVLALVAWLI
+560 VVAVLALVAWFVV
-572 IANLP
+572 ANLP
-577 EPTSIV
+577 APTSIV
-583 PGQLAGKKV
+583 PGELAGKPV
-592 DEVTSQLE
+592 EEVTSQLE
-600 DNDLQAEPKEV
+600 DNDLKAEPKEV
-611 FDDSVPAGEVIG
+611 FDDKVPAGTVIG

-628 GSELAP
+628 GAELAP
-634 NSKVTVVVSKGE
+634 ESSVTVVVSKGE
-646 EKFAVPKLEGL
+646 EKFAVPKLEGV
-657 SKDDAEEALK
+657 SRDEAEAALK
-667 KANLAVGKVDE
+667 KVNLEVGKVDE
-678 KYSDSV
+678 EYSDTV
-684 DDNAVISASKKP
+684 AKDTVISASQKP
-696 GEKLS
+696 GTKLS
-701 KGEKIDLVVS
+701 KGEKINLVVS
-711 KGVAPTPV
+711 KGVAPIPV
-719 PNVEGLSF
+719 PNVEGLTF

-746 FDDDVPKGKVV
+746 FSDDVPKGKVV

-763 TESKPANSLII
+763 TEAKPANSLII

-782 KKEDSDSKD
+782 KKEDSEKKD
-791 DKKDEKKDDKSK
+791 DKKDEKKDDSEDKKS
-803 DDKSKDDK
+803 
-811 SKDDKSKDDKSKD
+811 
-824 DEKDKKD
+824 DEKKDEDKDK

>member
-1 VTARRDPLIGTVLN
+1 MNARRDPLIGTVLN

-21 DKIARG
+21 VKIARG

-89 IVYLVMEHLPSVTLR
+89 IVYLVMEYLPSVTLR

-210 GTQPYTDD
+210 GAQPYTDD

-232 PPPSEIVPRL
+232 PPPSDVVARL
-242 SPQLDA
+242 SPRLDA

-261 PADASQFRLALA
+261 PADAAEFRLALA
-273 ETRAEM
+273 EARAEM
-279 SEAELDLGDPAV
+279 SEAELDLGDPQIA
-291 TAGDHS
+291 AGEHS

-303 IDLGEEA
+303 IDLGEVV

-319 EIPYLED
+319 EIPYIEDEEEDPTDAEAAAAEDPDD
-326 DESDEESEGEGSESG
+326 DEHGDASSGDGSGTSGTDDDDQSKDESTG
-341 APEGATGAGAA
+341 TGAKT
-352 AGAGVAAAAAG
+352 GAGVAAAAAG
-363 IGGVTAAVTSKNAS
+363 IGGVTAAAVAVGSDDDSDGEAS
-377 SDDAVS
+377 SDHQSKDESDADASAES
-383 DGAASGGAGSDA
+383 DGSDDRDESADHDVSHAAVV
-395 SESGGAASD
+395 
-404 APESGG
+404 
-410 SQSGDDDSEG
+410 G
-420 TDRSDYDDQSERDE
+420 TD
-434 ADDESE
+434 A
-440 QSDDGQSEDELFAA
+440 
-454 AEASDDDV
+454 
-462 DDDGK
+462 
-467 TAAAAGAVGAAGA
+467 
-480 GVAASSAASGA
+480 
-491 GSGAGAGSGS
+491 
-501 ASDTGPGSGSG
+501 
-512 GGSADD
+512 
-518 SDEADDSDDDDKPAV
+518 DSDDHDDRDGKDK
-533 AAVAASASAG
+533 AAVVAGSAAASAGASP
-543 VPAKRR
+543 VRR
-549 RRRRLLTSLVA
+549 RRRRVLTGLVA
-560 VVAVLALVAWLI
+560 VVAVLALVAWFVV
-572 IANLP
+572 ANLP
-577 EPTSIV
+577 APTSIV
-583 PGQLAGKKV
+583 PGELAGKPV
-592 DEVTSQLE
+592 EEVTSQLE
-600 DNDLQAEPKEV
+600 DNDLKAEPKEV
-611 FDDSVPAGEVIG
+611 FDDKVPAGTVIG

-628 GSELAP
+628 GAELAP
-634 NSKVTVVVSKGE
+634 ESSVTVVVSKGE
-646 EKFAVPKLEGL
+646 EKFAVPKLEGV
-657 SKDDAEEALK
+657 SRDEAEAALK
-667 KANLAVGKVDE
+667 KVNLEVGKVDE
-678 KYSDSV
+678 EYSDTV
-684 DDNAVISASKKP
+684 AKDTVISASQKP
-696 GEKLS
+696 GTKLS
-701 KGEKIDLVVS
+701 KGEKINLVVS
-711 KGVAPTPV
+711 KGVAPIPV
-719 PNVEGLSF
+719 PNVEGLTF

-746 FDDDVPKGKVV
+746 FSDDVPKGKVV

-763 TESKPANSLII
+763 TEAKPANSLII

-782 KKEDSDSKD
+782 KKEDSEKKDDKKD
-791 DKKDEKKDDKSK
+791 DKKDEKKDDSEDKKS
-803 DDKSKDDK
+803 
-811 SKDDKSKDDKSKD
+811 
-824 DEKDKKD
+824 DEKKDEDKDK

>member
-1 VTARRDPLIGTVLN
+1 MTARRDPLIGTVLN

-21 DKIARG
+21 AKIARG

-89 IVYLVMEHLPSVTLR
+89 IVYLVMEYLPSVTLR

-210 GTQPYTDD
+210 GAQPYTDE

-232 PPPSEIVPRL
+232 PPPSDVVARL
-242 SPQLDA
+242 SPRLDA

-261 PADASQFRLALA
+261 PADAAEFRLALA
-273 ETRAEM
+273 EARAEM
-279 SEAELDLGDPAV
+279 SEAELDLGDPQIA
-291 TAGDHS
+291 AGEHS

-303 IDLGEEA
+303 IDLGEEV

-319 EIPYLED
+319 EIPYLEGEED
-326 DESDEESEGEGSESG
+326 DTEDAAADGADTDDDVDDAADPDDVDGKDDAAGAATIAASG
-341 APEGATGAGAA
+341 AGVAGAGAA
-352 AGAGVAAAAAG
+352 AV
-363 IGGVTAAVTSKNAS
+363 
-377 SDDAVS
+377 
-383 DGAASGGAGSDA
+383 
-395 SESGGAASD
+395 
-404 APESGG
+404 
-410 SQSGDDDSEG
+410 
-420 TDRSDYDDQSERDE
+420 
-434 ADDESE
+434 
-440 QSDDGQSEDELFAA
+440 
-454 AEASDDDV
+454 
-462 DDDGK
+462 
-467 TAAAAGAVGAAGA
+467 
-480 GVAASSAASGA
+480 AASGA
-491 GSGAGAGSGS
+491 K
-501 ASDTGPGSGSG
+501 
-512 GGSADD
+512 DD
-518 SDEADDSDDDDKPAV
+518 ST
-533 AAVAASASAG
+533 AASASDDSADADESNDSSGEEDSDDEQESKDSESDRHDKAAVVAG
-543 VPAKRR
+543 SAAASAGASPAKRR
-549 RRRRLLTSLVA
+549 RRRVLTGLVA
-560 VVAVLALVAWLI
+560 VVAVLALVAWFVV
-572 IANLP
+572 ANLP
-577 EPTSIV
+577 APTSIV
-583 PGQLAGKKV
+583 PGELAGKPV
-592 DEVTSQLE
+592 EEVTSQLE
-600 DNDLQAEPKEV
+600 DNDLKAEPKEV
-611 FDDSVPAGEVIG
+611 FDDKVPAGTVIG

-628 GSELAP
+628 GAELAP
-634 NSKVTVVVSKGE
+634 DSSVTVVVSKGE
-646 EKFAVPKLEGL
+646 EKFAVPKLEGM
-657 SKDDAEEALK
+657 SRDEAEGALK
-667 KANLAVGKVDE
+667 KVNLEVGKVDE
-678 KYSDSV
+678 EFSDTV
-684 DDNAVISASKKP
+684 AKDTVISASQKP
-696 GEKLS
+696 GKKLS

-711 KGVAPTPV
+711 KGVAPIPV
-719 PNVEGLSF
+719 PNVEGLTF

-746 FDDDVPKGKVV
+746 FSDDVPKGKVV

-782 KKEDSDSKD
+782 KKEDSEKKD
-791 DKKDEKKDDKSK
+791 DKKDEKKDD
-803 DDKSKDDK
+803 D
-811 SKDDKSKDDKSKD
+811 
-824 DEKDKKD
+824 KDKKSDDKKDEDKDK

>member
-1 VTARRDPLIGTVLN
+1 MTARRDPLIGTVLN

-21 DKIARG
+21 AKIARG

-89 IVYLVMEHLPSVTLR
+89 IVYLVMEYLPSVTLR

-210 GTQPYTDD
+210 GAQPYTDE

-232 PPPSEIVPRL
+232 PPPSDVVARL
-242 SPQLDA
+242 SPRLDA

-261 PADASQFRLALA
+261 PADAAEFRLALA
-273 ETRAEM
+273 EARAEM
-279 SEAELDLGDPAV
+279 SEAELDLGDPQIA
-291 TAGDHS
+291 AGEHS

-303 IDLGEEA
+303 IDLGEEV

-319 EIPYLED
+319 EIPYLEGEED
-326 DESDEESEGEGSESG
+326 DTEDAAADGADTDDDVDDAADPDDVDGKDDAAGAATIAASG
-341 APEGATGAGAA
+341 AGVAGAGAA
-352 AGAGVAAAAAG
+352 AV
-363 IGGVTAAVTSKNAS
+363 
-377 SDDAVS
+377 
-383 DGAASGGAGSDA
+383 
-395 SESGGAASD
+395 
-404 APESGG
+404 
-410 SQSGDDDSEG
+410 
-420 TDRSDYDDQSERDE
+420 
-434 ADDESE
+434 
-440 QSDDGQSEDELFAA
+440 
-454 AEASDDDV
+454 
-462 DDDGK
+462 
-467 TAAAAGAVGAAGA
+467 
-480 GVAASSAASGA
+480 AASGA
-491 GSGAGAGSGS
+491 K
-501 ASDTGPGSGSG
+501 
-512 GGSADD
+512 DD
-518 SDEADDSDDDDKPAV
+518 ST
-533 AAVAASASAG
+533 AASASDDSADADESNDSSGEEDSDDEQESKDSESDRHDKAAVVAG
-543 VPAKRR
+543 SAATSAGASPAKRR
-549 RRRRLLTSLVA
+549 RRRVLTGLVA
-560 VVAVLALVAWLI
+560 VVAVLALVAWFVV
-572 IANLP
+572 ANLP
-577 EPTSIV
+577 APTSIV
-583 PGQLAGKKV
+583 PGELAGKPV
-592 DEVTSQLE
+592 EEVTSQLE
-600 DNDLQAEPKEV
+600 DNDLKAEPKEV
-611 FDDSVPAGEVIG
+611 FDDKVPAGTVIG

-628 GSELAP
+628 GAELAP
-634 NSKVTVVVSKGE
+634 DSSVTVVVSKGE
-646 EKFAVPKLEGL
+646 EKFAVPKLEGM
-657 SKDDAEEALK
+657 SRDEAEGALK
-667 KANLAVGKVDE
+667 KVNLEVGKVDE
-678 KYSDSV
+678 EFSDTV
-684 DDNAVISASKKP
+684 AKDTVISASQKP
-696 GEKLS
+696 GKKLS

-711 KGVAPTPV
+711 KGVAPIPV
-719 PNVEGLSF
+719 PNVEGLTF

-746 FDDDVPKGKVV
+746 FSDDVPKGKVV

-782 KKEDSDSKD
+782 KKEDSEKKD
-791 DKKDEKKDDKSK
+791 DKKDEKKK
-803 DDKSKDDK
+803 DDD
-811 SKDDKSKDDKSKD
+811 
-824 DEKDKKD
+824 KDKKSDDKKDEDKDK

>member
-1 VTARRDPLIGTVLN
+1 MLN

-21 DKIARG
+21 AKIARG

-89 IVYLVMEHLPSVTLR
+89 IVYLVMEYLPSVTLR

-210 GTQPYTDD
+210 GAQPYTDD

-232 PPPSEIVPRL
+232 PPPSDVVTRL
-242 SPQLDA
+242 SPRLDA

-261 PADASQFRLALA
+261 PADAAEFRLALA
-273 ETRAEM
+273 EARAEM
-279 SEAELDLGDPAV
+279 SEADLDLGDPQIA
-291 TAGDHS
+291 TGEHS
-297 PVLTAS
+297 PRSPRAS
-303 IDLGEEA
+303 TSA
-310 PKEKRSRTD
+310 KRCRRRSASRTD
-319 EIPYLED
+319 EIPHLEGEEDDTEADTRAAGPDNADD
-326 DESDEESEGEGSESG
+326 DESSAEEASHDDADGVDGTESDDSDPDDDADSDDSGRGDHDHADG
-341 APEGATGAGAA
+341 ADGAAAVAAAGVGVAGAAVAGAGAA
-352 AGAGVAAAAAG
+352 
-363 IGGVTAAVTSKNAS
+363 
-377 SDDAVS
+377 
-383 DGAASGGAGSDA
+383 
-395 SESGGAASD
+395 SESPTQTRQ
-404 APESGG
+404 APIPQALPTPLQTRTLRTTPLTER
-410 SQSGDDDSEG
+410 
-420 TDRSDYDDQSERDE
+420 TPTTNRSRSIRIP
-434 ADDESE
+434 
-440 QSDDGQSEDELFAA
+440 
-454 AEASDDDV
+454 
-462 DDDGK
+462 
-467 TAAAAGAVGAAGA
+467 TATIRPR
-480 GVAASSAASGA
+480 SS
-491 GSGAGAGSGS
+491 
-501 ASDTGPGSGSG
+501 
-512 GGSADD
+512 
-518 SDEADDSDDDDKPAV
+518 PAPPQPRRWP
-533 AAVAASASAG
+533 S
-543 VPAKRR
+543 PARR
-549 RRRRLLTSLVA
+549 RRRRVLTGLVA
-560 VVAVLALVAWLI
+560 VVAVLALVAWFVV
-572 IANLP
+572 ANLP
-577 EPTSIV
+577 TPKSIV
-583 PGQLAGKKV
+583 PGELAGKPV
-592 DEVTSQLE
+592 GEVTSQLE
-600 DNDLQAEPKEV
+600 DNDLNAEPKEV
-611 FDDSVPAGEVIG
+611 FDDKVPAGTVIG

-628 GSELAP
+628 GAELAP
-634 NSKVTVVVSKGE
+634 DSSVTVVVSKGE
-646 EKFAVPKLEGL
+646 EKFAVPKLEGT
-657 SKDDAEEALK
+657 SRAEAEAALK
-667 KANLAVGKVDE
+667 KVNLKVGKVEE
-678 KYSDSV
+678 KYSDTV
-684 DDNAVISASKKP
+684 TKDTVISASQKA
-696 GEKLS
+696 GTKLS

-711 KGVAPTPV
+711 KGVAPIPV
-719 PNVEGLSF
+719 PNVEGLTF

-746 FDDDVPKGKVV
+746 FSDDVPKGKVV

-763 TESKPANSLII
+763 TEAKPANSLII

-782 KKEDSDSKD
+782 KKEDSGSKE
-791 DKKDEKKDDKSK
+791 DKKDEKDDS
-803 DDKSKDDK
+803 
-811 SKDDKSKDDKSKD
+811 
-824 DEKDKKD
+824 KDKKSDDDKKDDDKDN

>member
-1 VTARRDPLIGTVLN
+1 MTARRDPLIGTVLN

-21 DKIARG
+21 AKIARG

-89 IVYLVMEHLPSVTLR
+89 IVYLVMEYLPSVTLR

-210 GTQPYTDD
+210 GAQPYTDE

-232 PPPSEIVPRL
+232 PPPSDVVARL
-242 SPQLDA
+242 SPRLDA

-261 PADASQFRLALA
+261 PADAAEFRLALA
-273 ETRAEM
+273 EARAEM
-279 SEAELDLGDPAV
+279 SEAELDLGDPQIA
-291 TAGDHS
+291 AGEHS

-303 IDLGEEA
+303 IDLGEEV

-319 EIPYLED
+319 EIPYLEGEED
-326 DESDEESEGEGSESG
+326 DTEDAAADGADTDDDVDDAADPDDVDGKDDAAGAATIAASG
-341 APEGATGAGAA
+341 AGVAGAGAA
-352 AGAGVAAAAAG
+352 AV
-363 IGGVTAAVTSKNAS
+363 
-377 SDDAVS
+377 
-383 DGAASGGAGSDA
+383 
-395 SESGGAASD
+395 
-404 APESGG
+404 
-410 SQSGDDDSEG
+410 
-420 TDRSDYDDQSERDE
+420 
-434 ADDESE
+434 
-440 QSDDGQSEDELFAA
+440 
-454 AEASDDDV
+454 
-462 DDDGK
+462 
-467 TAAAAGAVGAAGA
+467 
-480 GVAASSAASGA
+480 AASGA
-491 GSGAGAGSGS
+491 K
-501 ASDTGPGSGSG
+501 
-512 GGSADD
+512 DD
-518 SDEADDSDDDDKPAV
+518 ST
-533 AAVAASASAG
+533 AASASDDSADADESNDSSGEEDSDDEQESKDSESDRHDKAAVVAG
-543 VPAKRR
+543 SATASAGASPAKRR
-549 RRRRLLTSLVA
+549 RRRVLTGLVA
-560 VVAVLALVAWLI
+560 VVAVLALVAWFVV
-572 IANLP
+572 ANLP
-577 EPTSIV
+577 APTSIV
-583 PGQLAGKKV
+583 PGELAGKPV
-592 DEVTSQLE
+592 EEVTSQLE
-600 DNDLQAEPKEV
+600 DNDLKAEPKEV
-611 FDDSVPAGEVIG
+611 FDDKVPAGTVIG

-628 GSELAP
+628 GAELAP
-634 NSKVTVVVSKGE
+634 DSSVTVVVSKGE
-646 EKFAVPKLEGL
+646 EKFAVPKLEGM
-657 SKDDAEEALK
+657 SRDEAEGALK
-667 KANLAVGKVDE
+667 KVNLEVGKVDE
-678 KYSDSV
+678 EFSDTV
-684 DDNAVISASKKP
+684 AKDTVISASQKP
-696 GEKLS
+696 GKKLS

-711 KGVAPTPV
+711 KGVAPIPV
-719 PNVEGLSF
+719 PNVEGLTF

-746 FDDDVPKGKVV
+746 FSDDVPKGKVV

-791 DKKDEKKDDKSK
+791 DKKDEKKK
-803 DDKSKDDK
+803 DDD
-811 SKDDKSKDDKSKD
+811 
-824 DEKDKKD
+824 KDKKSDDKKDEDKDK